1 MGSMHLRADIRQ
13 SQTLSPRLQLAVR
26 MLQMSSLDFA
36 AVVRSKL
43 EDNPF
48 LEDPQDAQDGE
59 YEQGLLD
66 GKELGEEGREG
77 GMGRLAPEAGL
88 APDTGMDDGIGMG
101 IGLDM
106 DRDLPGTQ
114 HPPDPADHLPGPATE
129 PADDRDL
136 WLADMHTG
144 ARQSS
149 PSAGWADPSRAGSTA
164 RVGSSAGAGSSGVW

>member
-59 YEQGLLD
+59 YEQGLLE
-66 GKELGEEGREG
+66 GKELGEEDREG

-88 APDTGMDDGIGMG
+88 SPDTAMDEGFGMG

-106 DRDLPGTQ
+106 DRDLPARSTRPTRPTTCRA
-114 HPPDPADHLPGPATE
+114 PPPNPPTTATCGWPTCIRARARGWMEKARPWIWRPARPRWPCTCTA
-129 PADDRDL
+129 
-136 WLADMHTG
+136 
-144 ARQSS
+144 SS
-149 PSAGWADPSRAGSTA
+149 M
-164 RVGSSAGAGSSGVW
+164 